1 MTLGELFYAII
12 SPERGGE
19 DMNIMTNLPGR
30 IRNTNLPKSHALLPL
45 FEAVVNSIHAIYRS
59 VIGLL
64 SVCYR
69 SVIGLLS
76 VCYPSDNVVAIF
88 GTGVIL
94 VT

>member
-1 MTLGELFYAII
+1 
-12 SPERGGE
+12 
-19 DMNIMTNLPGR
+19 MTNLPGR

-64 SVCYR
+64 SVCY
-69 SVIGLLS
+69 
-76 VCYPSDNVVAIF
+76 PSDNVVAIF